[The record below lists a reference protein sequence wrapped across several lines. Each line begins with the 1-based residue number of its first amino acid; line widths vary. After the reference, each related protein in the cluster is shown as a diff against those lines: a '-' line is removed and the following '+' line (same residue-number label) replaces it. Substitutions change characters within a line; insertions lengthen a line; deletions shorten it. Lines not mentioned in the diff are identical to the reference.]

1 MANPFKEAAR
11 NSTSTAGSAARE
23 PDGPPQGQTPECGA
37 RRSSDRSQAWGNHG
51 SADTGTR
58 LVLLGTGGGPMP
70 KVTRSAP
77 ANAVVVD
84 GATYIVDCGNGVA
97 RQMARARLPFRSL
110 RAVFVTHH
118 HSDHNADFGNLFLL
132 LWAGGLDKRVDAYG
146 PPPLRAM
153 TEQFLALNACD
164 IATRIADEG
173 RPPLAP
179 LMYTHEIEASGE
191 VYRDERVRV
200 TCTLVR
206 HPPVV
211 PAFAFRFDTADR
223 SIVFSGDTAPCES
236 LVELARG
243 ADVLVHEVL
252 HEPSL
257 DAICANLP
265 NATRLRRHLLDSH
278 TTQDQVGVVARE
290 ARVKCLVLSHFVP
303 ADSVA
308 DETWREAAARH
319 YPGEIIVGRDLS
331 EI

>member
-1 MANPFKEAAR
+1 MSETK
-11 NSTSTAGSAARE
+11 
-23 PDGPPQGQTPECGA
+23 
-37 RRSSDRSQAWGNHG
+37 
-51 SADTGTR
+51 

-70 KVTRSAP
+70 KVTRAAP
-77 ANAVVVD
+77 AQAVVVD
-84 GATYIVDCGNGVA
+84 GVTYIVDCGNGVA
-97 RQMARARLPFRSL
+97 RQMAKARLGFRTL

-132 LWAGGLDKRVDAYG
+132 LWAGGLDAAVDAFG
-146 PPPLRAM
+146 PPPLVAM
-153 TEQFLALNACD
+153 AAQFLALNAYD
-164 IATRIADEG
+164 VATRIADEG

-179 LMYTHEIEASGE
+179 LMRVHDIDAAGE

-200 TCTLVR
+200 TCTLVK

-211 PAFAFRFDTADR
+211 PAFAFRFDTQDR
-223 SIVFSGDTAPCES
+223 SIVFSGDTAPCDS
-236 LVELARG
+236 LIALARG

-278 TTQDQVGVVARE
+278 TTQDQVGIVARE
-290 ARVKCLVLSHFVP
+290 AGVKCLVLSHFVP
-303 ADSVA
+303 ADSVT
-308 DETWREAAARH
+308 DDTWRDAAARD
-319 YPGEIIVGRDLS
+319 YDGKIVLGRDLM